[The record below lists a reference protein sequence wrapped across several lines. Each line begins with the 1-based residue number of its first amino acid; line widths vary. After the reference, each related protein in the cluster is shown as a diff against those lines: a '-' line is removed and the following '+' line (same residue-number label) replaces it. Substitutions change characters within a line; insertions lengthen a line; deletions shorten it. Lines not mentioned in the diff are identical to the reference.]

1 VFNWPGL
8 GLLFFEA
15 VTNTDAPTIIALT
28 IIFAY
33 LFVVTVLLLDF
44 AYGLLDPRIRA
55 LGR

>member
-15 VTNTDAPTIIALT
+15 VILVDAPTIIALT

-33 LFVVTVLLLDF
+33 LFVVTVFILDVV
-44 AYGLLDPRIRA
+44 YGLMDPRIRA